1 MAEDKKVTPV
11 FRPEEKGLRKV
22 FGELE
27 AEIMAYLWARGEG
40 TVSEVFKALTTQREA
55 AYNTVRTVM
64 ERLVEKD
71 YLRCDSHQRAYVYMP
86 TQSQEAFWRQVG
98 QTVLGGLLR
107 DVGETFA
114 THLLEETVR
123 QCDPDDL
130 DRLQALIE
138 SRRRGTPQSGAHD
151 EP

>member
-1 MAEDKKVTPV
+1 MTEDKKVAPV

-27 AEIMAYLWARGEG
+27 AAIMECLWARGQG
-40 TVSEVFKALTTQREA
+40 TVSEVFKAITAHREV
-55 AYNTVRTVM
+55 AYSTIRTVM
-64 ERLVEKD
+64 ERLAEKG
-71 YLRCDSHQRAYVYMP
+71 YLRCDSHQRAYLYTP
-86 TQSQEAFWRQVG
+86 IQSQDDFLRQVG
-98 QTVLGGLLR
+98 QTVLGGLLQ
-107 DVGETFA
+107 DFGETFA

-123 QCDPDDL
+123 HCDLDDL

-138 SRRRGTPQSGAHD
+138 ARRSGTLQSGARH

>member
-1 MAEDKKVTPV
+1 MAEDKKVAPV

-27 AEIMAYLWARGEG
+27 AEIMAYLWARGPG
-40 TVSEVFKALTTQREA
+40 TVSEVFKALAAQRGT

-64 ERLVEKD
+64 ERLVEKG
-71 YLRCDSHQRAYVYMP
+71 YLRCDNHQRAYLYTP

-98 QTVLGGLLR
+98 QTILGGLLQ
-107 DVGETFA
+107 DFGETFA

-123 QCDPDDL
+123 QCHPEDL

-138 SRRRGTPQSGAHD
+138 ARRRGTPQSGAHH

>member
-1 MAEDKKVTPV
+1 MAEDKKVAPV

-27 AEIMAYLWARGEG
+27 AEIMECLWARGQG
-40 TVSEVFKALTTQREA
+40 TVSEVFKVLTAQREA
-55 AYNTVRTVM
+55 AYSTVKTVM
-64 ERLVEKD
+64 ERLAEKG
-71 YLRCDSHQRAYVYMP
+71 YLCCDSHQRAYIYTP
-86 TQSQEAFWRQVG
+86 TQSQDDFLRQVG
-98 QTVLGGLLR
+98 QTVLGGLLQ
-107 DVGETFA
+107 DFGETFA

-123 QCDPDDL
+123 QCDPGDL

-138 SRRRGTPQSGAHD
+138 SRRSEAPPSRGRH

>member
-1 MAEDKKVTPV
+1 MTEDKKVAPV

-27 AEIMAYLWARGEG
+27 AAIMECLWARGQG
-40 TVSEVFKALTTQREA
+40 TVSEVFKVLTGQREV
-55 AYNTVRTVM
+55 AYSTVRTVM
-64 ERLVEKD
+64 ERLAEKG
-71 YLRCDSHQRAYVYMP
+71 YLRCDSHQRAYLYTP
-86 TQSQEAFWRQVG
+86 IQSQDDFLRQVG
-98 QTVLGGLLR
+98 QTVLGGLLQ
-107 DVGETFA
+107 DFGETFA

-123 QCDPDDL
+123 HCDLDDL

-138 SRRRGTPQSGAHD
+138 ARRSGTLQSGAHH